1 MLHVK
6 CDFILWFWC
15 GLSEVG
21 VLKDRQSLKV
31 AQSGKNAE
39 EELATFRFSWIW
51 WCWGM
56 KAEGIK
62 VSGLVNWWTYECG
75 IWRKRQGWGRR
86 KVWTGYMKGVGWE
99 LFCNT
104 EIRGAWCLPSSIWQ
118 ISQSLPSRSLRPR
131 GLCVYCTSL
140 GDIEPLSVTLSVK
153 HFLYRWDSH

>member
-1 MLHVK
+1 MLHVR
-6 CDFILWFWC
+6 CDFILWFCC

-21 VLKDRQSLKV
+21 VLKDHQSLKV

-75 IWRKRQGWGRR
+75 IWRKRPGWGRR

-99 LFCNT
+99 LSCNT
-104 EIRGAWCLPSSIWQ
+104 EIGVLDASLVQSGGSHNPYPLGACGLEGFVSTALLWGHRTTVSHPV
-118 ISQSLPSRSLRPR
+118 SQALF
-131 GLCVYCTSL
+131 
-140 GDIEPLSVTLSVK
+140 IQVK
-153 HFLYRWDSH
+153 